1 MNRILLIILLFSVC
15 LVSCKKGYDAVEE
28 VRTQA
33 AKDDKIV
40 QDYIVDKG
48 LTGKAIKIDT
58 TGVYYIV
65 MKPGSGNALFTN
77 STRVTIDYTSRI
89 LTTGVVFSESNN
101 FHPSFTLG
109 EVIRAWQLG
118 IPQIKEGGKV
128 RILAPSR
135 YAYGPFDQPDI
146 GLPANSI
153 VDFEIEL
160 LDVTN

>member
-146 GLPANSI
+146 GLPPNSV

>member
-28 VRTQA
+28 VKTQA

-65 MKPGSGNALFTN
+65 MAPGSGNALFTN

-89 LTTGVVFSESNN
+89 LTTGVVFAESNN
-101 FHPSFTLG
+101 FHPFYTLG

-118 IPQIKEGGKV
+118 IPQIKKGGKV

>member
-1 MNRILLIILLFSVC
+1 MNRILLIILLCTVC

-33 AKDDKIV
+33 VKDDKII
-40 QDYIVDKG
+40 QDYIADNN
-48 LTGKAIKIDT
+48 LTGKAVKIDT
-58 TGVYYIV
+58 TGVYYV
-65 MKPGSGNALFTN
+65 VLAPGNGNALFTN
-77 STRVTIDYTSRI
+77 STRVTIDYTGRI
-89 LTTGVVFSESNN
+89 LTTGVVFAESNN
-101 FHPSFTLG
+101 FHPSFSLG
-109 EVIRAWQLG
+109 EVLRAWQLG
-118 IPQIKEGGKV
+118 IPQIKKGGKV

-146 GLPANSI
+146 GLPPNSV

>member
-1 MNRILLIILLFSVC
+1 MNRILLTILLFAFC
-15 LVSCKKGYDAVEE
+15 LVSCKKGYDAVEV
-28 VRTQA
+28 VREQA
-33 AKDDKIV
+33 ARDDKII
-40 QDYIVDKG
+40 QDYIVDNA

-58 TGVYYIV
+58 TGVYYV
-65 MKPGSGNALFTN
+65 VLAPGSVNALFTN
-77 STRVTIDYTSRI
+77 STRVTIDYTGRV
-89 LTTGVVFSESNN
+89 LTTGTVFAESNN

-118 IPQIKEGGKV
+118 IPQIKKGGKV

-146 GLPANSI
+146 GLPKNSV

-160 LDVTN
+160 IDVTN